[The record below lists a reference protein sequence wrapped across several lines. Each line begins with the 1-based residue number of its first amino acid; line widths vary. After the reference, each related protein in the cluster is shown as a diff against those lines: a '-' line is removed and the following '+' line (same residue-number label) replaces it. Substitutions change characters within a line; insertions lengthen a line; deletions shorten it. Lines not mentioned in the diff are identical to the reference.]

1 MTAFLIKILS
11 SALVIG
17 LVTELARRSPS
28 YGGVIAALPLV
39 SLISLVWL
47 IQQGQSK
54 TEVTAF
60 VKSVLSGLPA
70 TFLLLLVLYLLLSR
84 GGSLLFSLV
93 CAGACWWML
102 WTVQQQLTQLWS
114 RL

>member
-1 MTAFLIKILS
+1 MTAFLIKIFT
-11 SALVIG
+11 SAVIIG
-17 LVTELARRSPS
+17 FVTELARRSPT

-39 SLISLVWL
+39 SLISLIWL
-47 IQQGQSK
+47 VRQGQSK
-54 TEVTAF
+54 MEVTAF
-60 VKSVLSGLPA
+60 VKSVLYGLPA

-84 GGSLLFSLV
+84 GGSLLLSIV
-93 CAGACWWML
+93 CAGACWWMF